1 MARAEAAL
9 SPAAKHYQKSAG
21 ERPRR
26 PSISGHARL
35 LAGPAYR
42 QLLAAEPF
50 LRRLIP
56 ILIAIF
62 LVIVGLA
69 RFAELY
75 DLRLDHE
82 TDAKKSIGMIVRI
95 LSDAFAN
102 APSDMTRSDALNILA
117 DALPA
122 GAIRDGRQVY
132 LTNADGSIIATAPR
146 NMALENRPLAEAIGD
161 VQLLTTFGER
171 AGVLE
176 IPLPNGDKA
185 YAALHNLAPP
195 LGAVVVA
202 EPLAGIYGP
211 WRANVSLNVAIFV
224 GTSAILLVILYG
236 YFSQTARAGEADRI
250 YGETQARFE
259 TALARGRSGLWDWD
273 LASAR
278 IFWSRSMF
286 EIVGLE
292 TRDGLL
298 GFGEVA
304 RLIHPEDGDLLT
316 LVESLFEAGETTIDR
331 MFRMHHV
338 DGRWIW
344 LRVRAELVDRDSP
357 QPHLIGIAVDV
368 TEQMRLVERSK
379 TADIRLRD
387 AIETISEAFV
397 LWDAENRLVMCNS
410 KYQQLHGI
418 PDAMLVPGTPYA
430 DVIAA
435 GRKPVVRSQVVTDDI
450 PEAGARSFELQL
462 EDGRW
467 LQINERRTK
476 DGGFVSVGTDITQL
490 KRHEG
495 KLIEGE
501 RRLMATIADLRQ
513 SRQKL
518 EQQAQQ
524 MVELAEK
531 YSEEK
536 DRAEDANRTKS
547 EFLANVSH
555 ELRTPLNAVIGFS
568 EIMQSGMFGE
578 LGSPKYLEYC
588 QDIHQSGTYLLGV
601 INDVLDMSRIEAGR
615 MALHLEDLVLD
626 DLVEESVRVVST
638 QAAAQNIEVTA
649 DTGRGL
655 AMRGDRRALKQVML
669 NLLSNAV
676 KFTPQGGR
684 IRLRART
691 TGKAIVLTIAD
702 SGIGIPREALKKLG
716 RPFEQVSNQFTK
728 SHRGSGLGL
737 AITASL
743 ATLHGG
749 RMRIHSRVGHGT
761 VVSVRLPT
769 EPPPT
774 EPARAVSGVAA
785 PPPAVTPRS
794 SSTNPCGRP
803 CRCGTYRSRSLGP
816 PRASRCGQCR

>member
-9 SPAAKHYQKSAG
+9 PPAAKSVSKATAVKRTG
-21 ERPRR
+21 IP
-26 PSISGHARL
+26 GHARL

-42 QLLAAEPF
+42 KLVAAEPF

-56 ILIAIF
+56 VLIAIF
-62 LVIVGLA
+62 LLIVGLA
-69 RFAELY
+69 RFVELY
-75 DLRLDHE
+75 QIR
-82 TDAKKSIGMIVRI
+82 TDREGEARQTVAMVARIVAAAFNQAALKSASH
-95 LSDAFAN
+95 L
-102 APSDMTRSDALNILA
+102 DALNLLA
-117 DALPA
+117 NARPD
-122 GAIRDGRQVY
+122 GATADGRRLYV
-132 LTNADGSIIATAPR
+132 TDENGIVIASAPR
-146 NMALENRPLAEAIGD
+146 VIEDENRPLSSVIGD
-161 VQLLTTFGER
+161 AQLLTTFGER

-176 IPLPNGDKA
+176 IPLPDGDHA
-185 YAALHNLAPP
+185 FAALHNLDAP
-195 LGAVVVA
+195 LGAIVVVQ
-202 EPLAGIYGP
+202 PLAGVYGP
-211 WRANVSLNVAIFV
+211 WRSDVSLNVAIFV

-236 YFSQTARAGEADRI
+236 YFSQTARAAEADEI
-250 YGETQARFE
+250 YGETQSRFE
-259 TALARGRSGLWDWD
+259 TALARGRCGLWDWD

-286 EIVGLE
+286 ELLGID

-304 RLIHPEDGDLLT
+304 RLVHQDDGDLLT
-316 LVESLFEAGETTIDR
+316 LVESLFNAGETTVDR
-331 MFRMHHV
+331 MFRMRHT
-338 DGRWIW
+338 DGRWVW
-344 LRVRAELVDRDSP
+344 LRMRAEMVDADSP
-357 QPHLIGIAVDV
+357 TPHLIGIAVDV

-418 PDAMLVPGTPYA
+418 PDAMLASGTPYA
-430 DVIAA
+430 DVVAA
-435 GRKPVVRSQVVTDDI
+435 GRKPVVRSQVVTGDS

-536 DRAEDANRTKS
+536 DRAEEANRTKS

-555 ELRTPLNAVIGFS
+555 ELRTPLNAIIGFS
-568 EIMQSGMFGE
+568 EIMQSGMFGD
-578 LGSPKYLEYC
+578 LGSPKYGEYC

-615 MALHLEDLVLD
+615 MTLHVEELALD
-626 DLVEESVRVVST
+626 DLVEESLRVVSA
-638 QAAAQNIEVTA
+638 QAAAQSIRVISEA
-649 DTGRGL
+649 DHGL
-655 AMRGDRRALKQVML
+655 KLSCDRRALKQMLL

-676 KFTPQGGR
+676 KFTPDGGT
-684 IRLRART
+684 IRLRAR
-691 TGKAIVLTIAD
+691 AAD
-702 SGIGIPREALKKLG
+702 GAVIFTVADTGIGIPKDALKKLG

-737 AITASL
+737 AITRSL

-749 RMRIHSRVGHGT
+749 AMRIRSQVGRGT
-761 VVSVRLPT
+761 VVSIRLPK
-769 EPPPT
+769 
-774 EPARAVSGVAA
+774 A
-785 PPPAVTPRS
+785 PPPDEAAQT
-794 SSTNPCGRP
+794 
-803 CRCGTYRSRSLGP
+803 
-816 PRASRCGQCR
+816 AA